1 MPLSKSFTTRPE
13 INFIK
18 QAVFKWFLHQQRDP
32 IFPPTT
38 KTWESGYA
46 HRVVMHTWRDVLGT
60 QFIKRLI
67 RSGFNTKEDA
77 NLTGEIFTTKW
88 IVQGAKI

>member
-1 MPLSKSFTTRPE
+1 
-13 INFIK
+13 
-18 QAVFKWFLHQQRDP
+18 
-32 IFPPTT
+32 
-38 KTWESGYA
+38 
-46 HRVVMHTWRDVLGT
+46 MHTWRDVLGT